1 MYDYKSIVKGKS
13 MKEYKK
19 ITIVLELEVSSDL
32 EEILDKVAGRVY
44 TMSGIENV
52 TATYLEPKSDI

>member
-1 MYDYKSIVKGKS
+1 

-52 TATYLEPKSDI
+52 TVTYLEPKNDI